1 MLTFFRRNQVLLTS
15 FLCLLFSISILAG
28 SARDRL
34 HLDQTGT
41 LLLEFMRPLQSGT
54 RATVVWLREI
64 RENYIALRGLRFQN
78 ENLRQRVVEL
88 EAEKNRLLE
97 ADVTNRRLHE
107 LLDLRSHFPVGSVT
121 ATVIGNSASTWSRS
135 LTIDKGVKQG
145 VRKGMAVVSPLG
157 TIGQIVAAASQSAN
171 VLLITDPNSAVDV
184 IDQRSR
190 ARGIVSGSL
199 DNGPILKY
207 VKRSEDVQAGD
218 RLITSGLD
226 GIFPKGIFVGTVD
239 QVRKK
244 SYGLFQNVRLTLAV
258 DPSRVEEVL
267 VVSAPV
273 APGRD

>member
-1 MLTFFRRNQVLLTS
+1 MFFLRRNQVLLTS
-15 FLCLLFSISILAG
+15 FLCLLFSIFILAG
-28 SARDRL
+28 AARDRL
-34 HLDQTGT
+34 HLDRTGA
-41 LLLEFMRPLQSGT
+41 LLLEFMHPLQRGT
-54 RATVVWLREI
+54 RATVVWLREV
-64 RENYIALRGLRFQN
+64 RKNYIALRGLRSEN
-78 ENLRQRVVEL
+78 EDLRRRVVEV

-97 ADVTNRRLHE
+97 ADVTSRRLRE
-107 LLDLRSHFPVGSVT
+107 LLDLRSHLSPGAVA

-135 LTIDKGVKQG
+135 LTIDKGMKQG

-157 TIGQIVAAASQSAN
+157 AIGQIVAVGSGSAK

-199 DNGPILKY
+199 ESGPILKY
-207 VKRSEDVQAGD
+207 VKRSEDIQAGD

-239 QVRKK
+239 QIRKK
-244 SYGLFQNVRLTLAV
+244 SYGLFQHIRITLAV

-267 VVSAPV
+267 AVSVAV
-273 APGRD
+273 APARD